1 MVTYGYSEKF
11 EFAVEGDTE
20 QYYLE
25 WLAQQINNDQ
35 NASCRCCIPTPKKGK
50 DPEVVRRKFKPS
62 FGSKRYYYLADKERY
77 HDRTSF
83 RAFIKKLKPKP
94 GYEKSIKFKL
104 GYCNVSFELWI
115 LLHKTDFSTPI
126 QTPDEYLPHIN
137 KAFGTKF
144 QDLRRYKEENGFK
157 QILKKLT
164 MDDVKKAIVRA
175 KNIQKQA
182 AKIAEKHTYCGY
194 EYFDVNPS
202 LSIHEVIEEILTTCG
217 VAI

>member
-1 MVTYGYSEKF
+1 MVTHGYSEKF

-35 NASCRCCIPTPKKGK
+35 NATHRCFIPTPKKGK

-77 HDRTSF
+77 HDRESF
-83 RAFIKKLKPKP
+83 RVFIKKLKPRP
-94 GYEKSIKFKL
+94 IYEKSIKFKL

-115 LLHKTDFSTPI
+115 LLHKTNFSTPV

-137 KAFGTKF
+137 KAFGTDF
-144 QDLRRYKEENGFK
+144 PDLRRYKEKEGFK
-157 QILKKLT
+157 KILKKLT
-164 MDDVKKAIVRA
+164 MDDVKNAINRA
-175 KNIQKQA
+175 KNIQKQLA
-182 AKIAEKHTYCGY
+182 TIAEKQTYCGY
-194 EYFDVNPS
+194 EYFDENPS
-202 LSIHEVIEEILTTCG
+202 LSIHEVIEEILTTCE
-217 VAI
+217 VPL